1 MLAVW
6 HHSLQLAL
14 AMEGAPLPPTLP
26 QNPSLCWCFHVFG
39 GPGPERRASGSRF
52 LTVLELFFDDF
63 WLLTGSKNIVK
74 YSVFIVFV
82 YGNYILQQGENCVNT
97 SVFAWPRAKNT
108 VNTAIFATK
117 GKKHRK
123 YRGFPL
129 PTCKNHR
136 YLQRFLLQGFQK
148 YAKTPPK

>member
-1 MLAVW
+1 MVL
-6 HHSLQLAL
+6 
-14 AMEGAPLPPTLP
+14 GASWYGRRTPAADPPPKSFTL
-26 QNPSLCWCFHVFG
+26 LVFSRFWG
-39 GPGPERRASGSRF
+39 SGPGKTRLKLSDVSGSRF

-108 VNTAIFATK
+108 VNTVIFATK

-123 YRGFPL
+123 YGGFRL